1 MPQTLPCLHP
11 NPGWSSAAGAAP
23 AATPLVPVCE
33 PPPLCDTAAVDDP
46 APLGD
51 AIGKHCILELYDCD
65 PGRLDN

>member
-1 MPQTLPCLHP
+1 MNQALPSLHP
-11 NPGWSSAAGAAP
+11 NPGWTDAASPP
-23 AATPLVPVCE
+23 AIPS
-33 PPPLCDTAAVDDP
+33 PLCDPPTVGNPAAVDDP